1 MVAWVFLAGAI
12 ATEVLGTLQLRELAN
27 GFRVLPAV
35 MVTVSYVASFVLVV
49 PALRTINVG
58 VSYAI
63 WSAVGTA
70 AVAGLGVVLFDERLN
85 ALAVVGIVLIV
96 VGVVLLTAS
105 GSATHGGARPS
116 GERLARCTPTP
127 PRRTRPRQSAP
138 SLVRTR
144 RSRHR
149 MLPFTWETLRLFL
162 HILAAT
168 IWVGGQ
174 LTLAALVPTLR
185 AMGAQAPKAAAR
197 RFNQVAW
204 PAFGVLVLTGIWNI
218 VAESDK
224 QSHPGYQT
232 TLGIK
237 MALVLLSGV
246 SAFLHTRAKSK
257 SGLAVWGALAAL
269 SALGATLF
277 GVLLAS

>member
-1 MVAWVFLAGAI
+1 
-12 ATEVLGTLQLRELAN
+12 
-27 GFRVLPAV
+27 
-35 MVTVSYVASFVLVV
+35 
-49 PALRTINVG
+49 
-58 VSYAI
+58 
-63 WSAVGTA
+63 
-70 AVAGLGVVLFDERLN
+70 
-85 ALAVVGIVLIV
+85 
-96 VGVVLLTAS
+96 
-105 GSATHGGARPS
+105 
-116 GERLARCTPTP
+116 
-127 PRRTRPRQSAP
+127 
-138 SLVRTR
+138 
-144 RSRHR
+144 

-224 QSHPGYQT
+224 QSDPGYQA

-246 SAFLHTRAKSK
+246 SAFLHTRARSR

-277 GVLLAS
+277 GVVLAG